1 MNDNDLKLSTRDFD
15 VQINHSPQDNMY
27 TKAQTLTVLLQA
39 GIHPLIAIATVGLWG
54 DAEKTFNLSKPYLE
68 NLYKTIDDAEAQKAK
83 AQEIVDQ
90 MNKKD
95 KAITE

>member
-54 DAEKTFNLSKPYLE
+54 DAEKTFNLSKPYLD
-68 NLYKTIDDAEAQKAK
+68 NIYKTIDDAQEQFEKAK
-83 AQEIVDQ
+83 EILNN
-90 MNKKD
+90 NKKE
-95 KAITE
+95 AITE